1 MEVLKPKETAL
12 KLVSEPKEFFYEL
25 ITEALAKLKVEARP
39 ETEFYLVN
47 LLNQFVSADNLYA
60 RDASGHVK
68 DEPLAVLLKD
78 ALETPASK
86 NQRLMFRH
94 VGDVSLYTA
103 GYFQESLHRKAAPL
117 DYYIEMGGQA
127 YRLVAHRED
136 ESHVQTMYRE
146 LSEKFSAF
154 VEVLSKV
161 GEKTNFLTQNESDLL
176 RLYEVWLKTKSER
189 AAKALQE
196 AGIHPIDID
205 RSSQ

>member
-1 MEVLKPKETAL
+1 MKTKDPKL
-12 KLVSEPKEFFYEL
+12 KLVTEPKEFFYEL
-25 ITEALAKLKVEARP
+25 VTDALSTLRVETRP

-60 RDASGHVK
+60 RDASGQAK
-68 DEPLAVLLKD
+68 EEPLAVLIKE
-78 ALETPASK
+78 ALESPATSH
-86 NQRLMFRH
+86 QRLMFRH

-103 GYFQESLHRKAAPL
+103 GYFRESLHRKSAPL
-117 DYYIEMGGQA
+117 DYYISMGGQA
-127 YRLVAHRED
+127 YRQVAQREG
-136 ESHVQTMYRE
+136 ETQLQVMYQE

-161 GEKTNFLTQNESDLL
+161 GEKTNFLAKNELDLM
-176 RLYEVWLKTKSER
+176 RLYEIWLKTKSER

-196 AGIHPIDID
+196 AGINPVEIG